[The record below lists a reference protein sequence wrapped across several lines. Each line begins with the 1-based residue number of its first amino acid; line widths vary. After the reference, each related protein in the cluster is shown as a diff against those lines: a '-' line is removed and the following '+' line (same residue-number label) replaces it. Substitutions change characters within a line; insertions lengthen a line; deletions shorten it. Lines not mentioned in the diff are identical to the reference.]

1 MSEQKQRKTDRR
13 TRYTRQVIK
22 DAFLS
27 LKKDTDFN
35 SITVSAICK
44 EAEISRGTF
53 YLHYQNT
60 MDVLDEIL
68 DEILPKT
75 RELASH
81 LSLSSSEENSCC
93 LSPFCAFIRE
103 NTKYYCIFLDDSLS
117 SYLVEKVLS
126 RYEETTLKQLLQN
139 SFLSPRQLQNLLCF
153 QFNGCFA
160 VTKKNILL
168 DNAKWNEIQSCIDCF
183 IHNGLSSYINK
194 PQKRQLPE
202 NS

>member
-1 MSEQKQRKTDRR
+1 MSEQNQKKMDRR

-68 DEILPKT
+68 DEILPMT
-75 RELASH
+75 RELTGH
-81 LSLSSSEENSCC
+81 LSLLSSKESTCC
-93 LSPFCAFIRE
+93 LSPFCTFIRE
-103 NTKYYCIFLDDSLS
+103 NRKYHCIFLDDSLNA
-117 SYLVEKVLS
+117 YLVEKVLS

-139 SFLSPRQLQNLLCF
+139 SSLSLEQLQNLLCF

-160 VTKKNILL
+160 VTKKNIRTKEA
-168 DNAKWNEIQSCIDCF
+168 DWMEIQACIDFF
-183 IHNGLSSYINK
+183 IQSGLKNWVN
-194 PQKRQLPE
+194 PE
-202 NS
+202 KGNEQQYD